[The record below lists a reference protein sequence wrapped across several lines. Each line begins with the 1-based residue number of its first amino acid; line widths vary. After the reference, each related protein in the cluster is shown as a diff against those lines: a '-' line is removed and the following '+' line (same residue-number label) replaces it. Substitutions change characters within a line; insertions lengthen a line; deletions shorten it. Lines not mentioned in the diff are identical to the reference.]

1 MFNVILNAIKFAVKR
16 GKFFTAF
23 LILAVILL
31 GGLLV
36 IVKGT
41 AISPFVYTLF

>member
-1 MFNVILNAIKFAVKR
+1 MWSIILNALKFAVKR
-16 GKFFTAF
+16 GKYFTAF
-23 LILAVILL
+23 LILLVFFL
-31 GGLLV
+31 GGLFV